1 MKVSIKNRLIKL
13 EKKYGVA
20 RRRRSARVLC
30 DPDILHTLD
39 LSQIDADA
47 ILILPDNRRRMLDCQ
62 KVPKSYYLVFYS

>member
-1 MKVSIKNRLIKL
+1 MKASIKNRLIKL

-47 ILILPDNRRRMLDCQ
+47 ILILPDNGRRMLGGQ
-62 KVPKSYYLVFYS
+62 KVPKGSYIVTYS